1 MKKLFYFLMAL
12 PLALSFTSCDD
23 DDDKLPDVS
32 LSINLEGVQKAD
44 KIYYA
49 VQGDTIVLQSIELIN
64 NTDKRG
70 TLGTYAVYWD
80 GIPMYR
86 TNIYTDPLCLID
98 TNVSPYGLL
107 GNHRLT
113 IAADIAV
120 VDYPLCVGAADF
132 YIKVVENEDEI
143 PDTSVKPEPDP
154 TMVKIGR

>member
-44 KIYYA
+44 NIYYA
-49 VQGDTIVLQSIELIN
+49 VQGDTITLQSIELIN

-86 TNIYTDPLCLID
+86 TNIYTDPLCIID
-98 TNVSPYGLL
+98 TNVAPFGLL
-107 GNHRLT
+107 GTHRLT

-120 VDYPLCVGAADF
+120 EDYPLCIGAAE
-132 YIKVVENEDEI
+132 YRVKIVKSSDEI
-143 PDTSVKPEPDP
+143 PDNSVTPEPDP
-154 TMVKIGR
+154 TMVKIDR